1 MKNIPD
7 SFCIFFPISESDPLL
22 FSHFQ
27 FKEAPFQSIWETV
40 CEGLFQ
46 SPFPGL
52 RDPTQLQ
59 SPTDQRQACL
69 CLNTFPSLLP
79 ASYVHSAVEAAG
91 VCVCV
96 CVCTHACEHVWMS
109 VPWEAMVWRWQC
121 GSPFCWLLLF
131 SLLIPAVCWLPL
143 CLWHISAGP
152 LGITFVSSSGESAL
166 ASS

>member
-96 CVCTHACEHVWMS
+96 CVHTRVWACVNVCSMRGHGLAVAMWFPLLLVVVIFPSNTSCLLAPS
-109 VPWEAMVWRWQC
+109 VP
-121 GSPFCWLLLF
+121 
-131 SLLIPAVCWLPL
+131 
-143 CLWHISAGP
+143 
-152 LGITFVSSSGESAL
+152 L
-166 ASS
+166 AH